1 MLLTP
6 PLSLSL
12 SLYIHAAIRPEVS
25 VLDNVDRDP
34 LTVDRRDDKNNL
46 YEVEV
51 GHDFQVTCVSTG
63 NFSGE
68 VTWYRMSSGGT
79 VGELVFDSLSCLYC
93 TCCCVYP
100 RTLVIIALPAGTKVV
115 EVNETTSEEI
125 MIGSGDGAGLLSP
138 SPTSPPPII
147 QEEPGQLYA
156 YRLSRSEVS
165 LGTRRRNVLGASI
178 GVQPLA
184 MGTYICV
191 AQNTFMNAF
200 INNTV
205 TMTVQVKGI

>member
-138 SPTSPPPII
+138 SPTSPPPMV

-165 LGTRRRNVLGASI
+165 LGTRRRNVLGASV
-178 GVQPLA
+178 GVQLLK
-184 MGTYICV
+184 T
-191 AQNTFMNAF
+191 AQR
-200 INNTV
+200 ILL
-205 TMTVQVKGI
+205 